1 MKKLSTTTLAL
12 VLALGATT
20 AVVVAPQPAVAQK
33 NKAPKLKL
41 SEPVRKAIG
50 EAQTAVQAKDAATAQ
65 AKVNEGKAAIQTDDD
80 RYVVYS
86 VQYDVARLTN
96 DQKAQAEAI
105 DGMLQS
111 GKVAPESQGQFYT
124 ALGQLSYAS
133 QNYAKAEQALEQAVK
148 LSPTNKD
155 VFALLA
161 EVKYKN
167 RKPAE
172 AVALIQ
178 RAADAGAASG
188 QPIPKEWYGRGV
200 AIGMDGKLA
209 DPVAKLTQSWLKDYP
224 ERSNWRDALIIYRD
238 LHPMDADLNL
248 DFMRL
253 QRSVGALKGE
263 RDYAEL
269 LEATY
274 LKFPGEAKAVAD
286 EGASAGAINVAQ
298 SRTIKEFSTIA
309 SGKIA
314 ADKASLK
321 KSAANGRAALG
332 IADAYAGYGDYASA
346 IEMYGKAESLGG
358 VDLAM
363 VKLRKAAALAK
374 SGQKDAAKQILAT
387 ITGPRADLAKYWTIF
402 IDRPPAA

>member
-1 MKKLSTTTLAL
+1 MKKLSTTALAFAL
-12 VLALGATT
+12 VLGAPT
-20 AVVVAPQPAVAQK
+20 AVFVASQPAMAQ
-33 NKAPKLKL
+33 KAPKLKL
-41 SEPVRKAIG
+41 SEPVRKAMA
-50 EAQTAVQAKDAATAQ
+50 EAQAAVKAKDAATAA
-65 AKVNEGKAAIQTDDD
+65 AKINEAKAVAQSEDD
-80 RYVVYS
+80 RYVIGS
-86 VQYDVARLTN
+86 QLYDVGRLNN
-96 DQKAQAEAI
+96 DQKAQAEGI
-105 DGMLQS
+105 DMMLQS
-111 GKVAPESQGQFYT
+111 GKVPAENQVQFYT
-124 ALGQLSYAS
+124 ALGQLSYAT
-133 QNYAKAEQALEQAVK
+133 QNYVKAEQALDQA
-148 LSPTNKD
+148 SQRDPSNKD

-209 DPVAKLTQSWLKDYP
+209 EPVAKLSQSWLRDYP
-224 ERSNWRDALIIYRD
+224 DRTNWRDALIIYRD
-238 LHPMDADLNL
+238 LHPLDAELNL

-253 QRSVGALKGE
+253 QRAVGGLKGE

-286 EGASAGAINVAQ
+286 EGASAGAINLAQ
-298 SRTIKEFSTIA
+298 SRSLKELSAIA
-309 SGKIA
+309 AGKVA

-332 IADAYAGYGDYASA
+332 IADAYASYNDYASA
-346 IEMYGKAESLGG
+346 IEMYAKAESLGG
-358 VDLAM
+358 VD
-363 VKLRKAAALAK
+363 VNTVRLRKAAALAK

-387 ITGPRADLAKYWTIF
+387 ITGPRADLAKFWTIF